1 MWCPE
6 CKNEYREGITRCA
19 DCDVDLVDELP
30 EESAED
36 IDFSALEGVVPDDV
50 LAQMKDTDANT
61 MDSSELEDAVEE
73 ITDNLKVSKSNVYVK
88 NADKYN
94 DFKFS
99 GYSFIGFAIIG
110 LLFVLLNVLKV
121 IEFLTTFSAIIMT
134 ALFILFIIIGISSLI
149 TASRLKASIGEEETQ
164 IDKMKTWIAEHFTEE
179 YFTALK
185 DEELSEEDQ
194 YFVYS
199 DNMNRDIQ
207 KEFTEVDTT
216 LLEELTDECLNEY
229 LS

>member
-30 EESAED
+30 EEPAEN
-36 IDFSALEGVVPDDV
+36 IDLSALEGVIPDDV
-50 LAQMKDTDANT
+50 LAQMNDTDTNT
-61 MDSSELEDAVEE
+61 VDSSELEEAANE
-73 ITDNLKVSKSNVYVK
+73 IADNLKISKSNVYVK
-88 NADKYN
+88 NVDKYN

-121 IEFLTTFSAIIMT
+121 VEFLTTFSAIIMT

-149 TASRLKASIGEEETQ
+149 TASRIKASIGEEETQ
-164 IDKMKTWIAEHFTEE
+164 IDKVKNWITEHFTEE
-179 YFTALK
+179 YFTALE
-185 DEELSEEDQ
+185 DGELSEENQ

-207 KEFTEVDTT
+207 KEFSEVDAT